1 MIHLHL
7 DITTA
12 KVPSTAGKVNTN
24 DLLTRCCAL
33 CFALCAAAVRA
44 RTANLVGN
52 MCRHSGYFY
61 TVLQKAGVLVPL
73 IKLCSDPDKGA
84 R

>member
-1 MIHLHL
+1 MLCS
-7 DITTA
+7 
-12 KVPSTAGKVNTN
+12 PCAG
-24 DLLTRCCAL
+24 
-33 CFALCAAAVRA
+33 VRA

-61 TVLQKAGVLVPL
+61 GALHKAGVLPPL
-73 IKLCSDPDKGA
+73 IELCSDSDKGA